1 MRIPRHLAQTWAVA
15 IVICGLY
22 PAHYSKQVPENNSF
36 TLEQVLSSPFPTDLI
51 AAPTG
56 ERISWVFNAQGKRNI
71 WVAEFNQSKARQL
84 THYNEDSGQEITN
97 LEFSHDGKWIVYV
110 RGGNTNSA
118 GEYPNPTSAPSG
130 TRQEIH
136 AVSFDTGRF
145 IRLAEGNSPV
155 VSPSGNRIVYQK
167 DEQLWIVQIGTIP
180 RPRQFFSA
188 RGSIVSP
195 AWSPDGR
202 RLAFTSL
209 RGDHSFIGIYDTE
222 KNSIKYI
229 SPTVDRDSHPRWS
242 PDGKQIAFIRQPTR
256 GLKPRI
262 NFRDVP
268 EPWSIMIA
276 DLSTDKVSEVWR
288 SGDKASDSIPNL
300 AGQNILRWGADNHLV
315 FSSEMDGW
323 LHLYSISLVRAVT
336 RKVVGTVGGQPKLL
350 TPGQCEYEQMA
361 MTPDLKEIIYSSNC
375 GDINKRQLRR
385 VSISGTS
392 PASELT
398 SEEEIAW
405 SPVITGSGKSL
416 VYLKSDAQY
425 PAMLLRHS
433 TGDGSKP
440 SPIAAEVLPKDFPA
454 LKLVKPRPVTFK
466 AADGLS
472 IHGQLFLPARSREG
486 EKLAAVIFMHG
497 GPVRQMFLGWHN
509 RYYYHNSYAF
519 NQYLANRG
527 YAVLSVNF
535 RLGIGYGRA
544 FRVVTEGGGRGAA
557 EYQDIVAA
565 ARYLRSRN
573 DIDPTKIGLW
583 GGSYGG
589 YLTALGLA
597 RNSDLFAA
605 GVDIHGVHD
614 WSVRISG
621 SNWIEYGDRDA
632 VKIARESSPVG
643 SIEKWRSPVLL
654 IHGDD
659 DRNVAFS
666 QTTDL
671 VRQLREQKVVF
682 EQIVYPDEVH
692 DFLLHRHWLEI
703 FKASADFFDR
713 HLKNNL
719 AVR

>member
-15 IVICGLY
+15 LIICGLL
-22 PAHYSKQVPENNSF
+22 PAHYSNQEINNNSF
-36 TLEQVLSSPFPTDLI
+36 TLEQILSSPFPTDLI

-56 ERISWVFNAQGKRNI
+56 ERIAWVFNAQGKRNI
-71 WVAEFNQSKARQL
+71 WIADLNLSKTRQL
-84 THYNEDSGQEITN
+84 TQYNEDTGQEITE
-97 LEFSHDGKWIVYV
+97 LEFTHDGKWVVYV
-110 RGGNTNSA
+110 RGGNANST
-118 GEYPNPTSAPSG
+118 GENPNPTSDPSG

-136 AVSFDTGRF
+136 AVSFDTGRSF
-145 IRLAEGNSPV
+145 RLAEGTSPL
-155 VSPSGNRIVYQK
+155 VSPAGNRIVYQK
-167 DEQLWIVQIGTIP
+167 EGQLWTVEIGSSA
-180 RPRQFFSA
+180 RPRRLFSA
-188 RGSIVSP
+188 RGSIISP

-202 RLAFTSL
+202 KLAFNSS
-209 RGDHSFIGIYDTE
+209 RGDHSFIGVYDIE

-242 PDGKQIAFIRQPTR
+242 PDGKRIAFIRQATR
-256 GLKPRI
+256 GLQPRI
-262 NFRDVP
+262 NFRDIP
-268 EPWSIMIA
+268 EPWVIMVA
-276 DLSTDKVSEVWR
+276 DLSTGTVSELWR
-288 SGDKASDSIPNL
+288 SGDKATDSIPNI
-300 AGQNILRWGADNHLV
+300 AGQYILQWGADNHLV

-323 LHLYSISLVRAVT
+323 LHLYSIPAA
-336 RKVVGTVGGQPKLL
+336 GGQPKLL

-361 MTPDLKEIIYSSNC
+361 ITPDLKEIIYPSNC
-375 GDINKRQLRR
+375 SDINKRQLRR
-385 VSISGTS
+385 VSVTGTS
-392 PASELT
+392 PT
-398 SEEEIAW
+398 NQITPDEEIAW
-405 SPVITGSGKSL
+405 SPVITGAGKTL
-416 VYLKSDAQY
+416 VYLKSDAQN
-425 PAMLLRHS
+425 PAMLFRRS
-433 TGDGSKP
+433 MGEAAKASA
-440 SPIAAEVLPKDFPA
+440 IAAEVMPKDFPA
-454 LKLVKPRPVTFK
+454 SKLVIPQPVTFK
-466 AADGLS
+466 AQDGLN
-472 IHGQLFLPARSREG
+472 IHGQLFLPARARES
-486 EKLAAVIFMHG
+486 EKLSAVIFMHG

-535 RLGIGYGRA
+535 RLGIGYGRS
-544 FRVVTEGGGRGAA
+544 FRVVPEGGGRGAA

-565 ARYLRSRN
+565 ARYLRSRK

-621 SNWIEYGDRDA
+621 TNWIEYGERDA

-671 VRQLREQKVVF
+671 VRRLREEKVVF
-682 EQIVYPDEVH
+682 EQIVFPDEVH
-692 DFLLHRHWLEI
+692 DFLLHRNWLEI

-713 HLKNNL
+713 HLKNKL